1 MGLTGQT
8 GWGALQSG
16 DFSER
21 GCWQGSR
28 PTRRGMALRW
38 AQLVQSFGKEDGL
51 SDSRL
56 RLMPLAWVPPEPGRL
71 ACRGR
76 IWGPPHVVTAPGTAP
91 HHGSSSLTDRSGH
104 WSLLGQQ
111 GGAACQE
118 GDSGHPDDEGGEA
131 SRVAHSPGVTG
142 ASPSVHYLE
151 G

>member
-1 MGLTGQT
+1 
-8 GWGALQSG
+8 
-16 DFSER
+16 
-21 GCWQGSR
+21 
-28 PTRRGMALRW
+28 MALRW